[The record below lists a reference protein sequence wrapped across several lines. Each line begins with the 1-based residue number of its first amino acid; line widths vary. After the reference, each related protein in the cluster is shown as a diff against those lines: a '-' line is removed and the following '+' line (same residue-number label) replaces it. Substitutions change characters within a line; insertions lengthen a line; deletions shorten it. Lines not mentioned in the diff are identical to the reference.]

1 MQNNK
6 FWGLIILVLIV
17 IGAIYIFSSGRTGGA
32 DILSETAR
40 VYTYTYDDVAT
51 DYGFI
56 EVNFE
61 KSPSGVWYANG
72 LVDANNDGVFA
83 DSEWVVKNNQAVV
96 QAGYANRFSFV
107 LADELKTNTAENISV
122 SFSLTVSK
130 VTTPADI
137 TEKDALVFNATRET
151 VPVVEQFGL
160 NVPGASEDLKR
171 GVNVVYAQDFD
182 SGIEGNIPDLTGGPM
197 DCFAIATA
205 NNLINMAQQ
214 NGRRDDL
221 PANPQDLI
229 NELKQDMQFNDG
241 ILNRNFMPGKAAFV
255 ARYNL
260 PIETREIRRPTVDD
274 LEEAF
279 SSGDAV
285 EISTTM
291 LRSRSN
297 RATTGHVL
305 TGTGAFRDGDDGG
318 ISVHD
323 PATPEGADIY
333 ELSQT
338 GGDNPYLMI
347 NYPMWDG
354 IVIIDAIYIQ
364 NWNQPATTDTEKSSG
379 AQVEAEPSTT
389 AGQNISTTPEP
400 ESVYNPDYNI
410 EATFAHVKPGEYS
423 EIYSVVTGLQPGQE
437 VEVWLYDQSSQGKKK
452 YGVADANGTVHHTWT
467 IYSYGTYE
475 VTAQAPNGVVLEAKV
490 AVN

>member
-107 LADELKTNTAENISV
+107 LADELKTNTAENISIR
-122 SFSLTVSK
+122 FSLTVSK
-130 VTTPADI
+130 VTALAEI
-137 TEKDALVFNATRET
+137 TEKDALVFSATRET
-151 VPVVEQFGL
+151 VPMVEQFGL

-229 NELKQDMQFNDG
+229 NELKQDMQFND
-241 ILNRNFMPGKAAFV
+241 
-255 ARYNL
+255 
-260 PIETREIRRPTVDD
+260 
-274 LEEAF
+274 
-279 SSGDAV
+279 
-285 EISTTM
+285 
-291 LRSRSN
+291 
-297 RATTGHVL
+297 
-305 TGTGAFRDGDDGG
+305 
-318 ISVHD
+318 
-323 PATPEGADIY
+323 
-333 ELSQT
+333 
-338 GGDNPYLMI
+338 
-347 NYPMWDG
+347 
-354 IVIIDAIYIQ
+354 
-364 NWNQPATTDTEKSSG
+364 
-379 AQVEAEPSTT
+379 
-389 AGQNISTTPEP
+389 
-400 ESVYNPDYNI
+400 
-410 EATFAHVKPGEYS
+410 
-423 EIYSVVTGLQPGQE
+423 
-437 VEVWLYDQSSQGKKK
+437 
-452 YGVADANGTVHHTWT
+452 
-467 IYSYGTYE
+467 
-475 VTAQAPNGVVLEAKV
+475 
-490 AVN
+490 